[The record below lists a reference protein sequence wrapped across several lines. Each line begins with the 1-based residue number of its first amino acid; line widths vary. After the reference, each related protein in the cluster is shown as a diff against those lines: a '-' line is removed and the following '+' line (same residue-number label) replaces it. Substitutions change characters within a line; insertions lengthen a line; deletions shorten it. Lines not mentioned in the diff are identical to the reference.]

1 MQLSVCDSLRKMDP
15 KENKNGHSMEI
26 LFLRKKKKKRGSR
39 LFHPIIISI
48 IKYSNIH
55 KKKKKIPVIVKIPP
69 IMEDVVIIK
78 IRRPRKSISKSFGD
92 NLLRK

>member
-15 KENKNGHSMEI
+15 KENKNGHSTEI

-55 KKKKKIPVIVKIPP
+55 KRKNTCYRQNTTNYGRCGYNKNKKTSKEHIKVIW
-69 IMEDVVIIK
+69 
-78 IRRPRKSISKSFGD
+78 
-92 NLLRK
+92 